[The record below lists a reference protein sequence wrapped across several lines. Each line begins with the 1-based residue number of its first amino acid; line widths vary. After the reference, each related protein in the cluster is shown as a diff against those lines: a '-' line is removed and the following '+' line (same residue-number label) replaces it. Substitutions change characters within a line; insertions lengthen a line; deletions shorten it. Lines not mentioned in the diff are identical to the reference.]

1 MIINILDIFI
11 IMKGQLNPP
20 LQIGDRII
28 CYHMEGEVHAPIGIK
43 GTVTRISKDPF
54 ESDSD
59 EEIISVDW
67 DNGSTLSLLSTTD
80 AWKKIQSQKEG
91 K

>member
-1 MIINILDIFI
+1 
-11 IMKGQLNPP
+11 
-20 LQIGDRII
+20 
-28 CYHMEGEVHAPIGIK
+28 MEGEVQAPIGIK

-54 ESDSD
+54 EMDGD

-80 AWKKIQSQKEG
+80 VEKNPRKTLKKRRDN
-91 K
+91 

>member
-1 MIINILDIFI
+1 
-11 IMKGQLNPP
+11 
-20 LQIGDRII
+20 
-28 CYHMEGEVHAPIGIK
+28 
-43 GTVTRISKDPF
+43 VTRISQDPF